1 MIMMQFPLLSSSPFS
16 TPLLPNKLNYQ
27 QSHLSSLIR
36 IIFIFLTYFL
46 VFYYYSALL
55 TITPLN
61 SIQFH
66 SFLSLT
72 LLLYYSPLPSFLLPF
87 PLLCYHFICYLLFSF
102 ISSHPHTSFFFAFYF
117 LIYSL
122 FCVIFYFVLFS
133 TSFFASFFISF
144 TFSLLHPFLSQ
155 FYFLFFSSSLFLSDY
170 FCIPFPIPLLKLF
183 PSPLLL
189 LPYCFCI
196 SFSISISISTSTFA
210 GIEDD
215 RHLRVR
221 PLKGDIRSVQCW
233 SLTFRCKGLSSL

>member
-1 MIMMQFPLLSSSPFS
+1 MIMMQFPLLSSSLFS

-27 QSHLSSLIR
+27 QSHLSTLIR

-117 LIYSL
+117 LIYFL

-155 FYFLFFSSSLFLSDY
+155 FYFLFFLVRYSFLITSVFPFPFLS
-170 FCIPFPIPLLKLF
+170 
-183 PSPLLL
+183 
-189 LPYCFCI
+189 
-196 SFSISISISTSTFA
+196 
-210 GIEDD
+210 
-215 RHLRVR
+215 
-221 PLKGDIRSVQCW
+221 
-233 SLTFRCKGLSSL
+233 